1 LVEIRSAQLEF
12 PQRHIKAKYCVS
24 RASAD
29 WLQTQTYQHLSTP
42 YAALKM
48 FEVCLSLKPLSD
60 FRVKPVEL
68 RNVTCQIAPMLNFVH
83 VGVLLVMQYL
93 QKKQH

>member
-1 LVEIRSAQLEF
+1 
-12 PQRHIKAKYCVS
+12 
-24 RASAD
+24 
-29 WLQTQTYQHLSTP
+29 
-42 YAALKM
+42 M

-93 QKKQH
+93 QRNSTEDN